1 MRVWLEYFVKL
12 TQTYV
17 CNGRIKKRQNIAEEN
32 EKLQKLYSRRKN

>member
-1 MRVWLEYFVKL
+1 MRVWLEYLVKL

-17 CNGRIKKRQNIAEEN
+17 CNGLIKTDNIAEEN